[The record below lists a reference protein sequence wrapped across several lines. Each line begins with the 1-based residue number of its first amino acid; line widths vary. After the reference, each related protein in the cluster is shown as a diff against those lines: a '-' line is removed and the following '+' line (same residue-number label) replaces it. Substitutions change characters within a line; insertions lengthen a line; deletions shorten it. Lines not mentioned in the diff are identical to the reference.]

1 MNLLSF
7 GLLSSFY
14 FRNFQFLNIANLGFH
29 IYRVCIS
36 MPERS
41 GGGDGGL
48 GQVVELPQIFSKS
61 GYYGAFFKNGL
72 QHFVKIADTTLF
84 KFDTS

>member
-1 MNLLSF
+1 
-7 GLLSSFY
+7 
-14 FRNFQFLNIANLGFH
+14 
-29 IYRVCIS
+29 

-72 QHFVKIADTTLF
+72 QYFVKIADTTFSNL
-84 KFDTS
+84 TQVNS